1 LLLFKEEQN
10 IIDSIFKNKIN
21 KNNIKKFS
29 YIIYKMSKLNI
40 VELIEKNPIS
50 KLSNTYNSKLLSK
63 IKDTFTNSQQ
73 QLFIS
78 SFYCCLNYNQENDY
92 IIDLDTIWK
101 WLEFSQKDNAKR
113 LLEKYFKLDID
124 YKIFENDKEEKKG
137 RGGHNKEV
145 IMLNIKTFKSFCL
158 KAGTKKADEIH
169 DYFIKLEEILQQTI
183 GEECNELKIQLQ
195 QIKEDTTKTQKITQ
209 QLDREKILLREFGT
223 KGAIVYIIKVKT
235 FENGEY
241 IVKIGESR
249 KGILNRYNEH
259 KSHYEESL
267 LLDCF
272 SVKKSNEFERFI
284 HSHEKIRFN
293 KVTDLP
299 NHEKER
305 ELFLI
310 GKELSYDVLIQIINE
325 NIKMYDDTNENY
337 VEKYVEKLHTEI
349 ECLKNMLSNNQNQ
362 KPITNTF
369 IQPLSINNE
378 QISQLSNQ
386 ILNLEK
392 SNREILE
399 KLNSMQI
406 KTVTGFNEPIETIGD
421 RIQKI
426 YPDTLQIVKVYESI
440 AEVIKESNFILKR
453 PSIKKAIL
461 EYTIYHGF
469 RWNSVDRNIDP
480 TILNI
485 QPTKKIRP
493 QNVGYIAKLNAE
505 KTRIL
510 NVYLDRKT
518 AALKNGYESSS
529 LDSPVTTGTIKNN
542 HYYVLYEKCDDEL
555 KNAFV
560 EMNGIPILYKNGIG
574 QYDSNN
580 VLIKEYVC
588 KYDCIKQMKMS
599 DKTLRKALDQN
610 TMYNNFYFREL
621 EDKIFL

>member
-1 LLLFKEEQN
+1 
-10 IIDSIFKNKIN
+10 
-21 KNNIKKFS
+21 
-29 YIIYKMSKLNI
+29 MSNLNI

-50 KLSNTYNSKLLSK
+50 QLSQTYNNKFLIK
-63 IKDTFTNSQQ
+63 IKENFTESQQ
-73 QLFIS
+73 KLFIS
-78 SFYCCLNYNQENDY
+78 SFYCYLNHAQRNDF
-92 IIDLDTIWK
+92 IINLDNIWN
-101 WLEFSQKDNAKR
+101 WLGFSKKVYSKV
-113 LLEKYFKLDID
+113 LLEKHFIINID
-124 YKIFENDKEEKKG
+124 YILLDKENIKSH
-137 RGGHNKEV
+137 GGHNKEI
-145 IMLNIKTFKSFCL
+145 IMLNIKTFKLLCL

-183 GEECNELKIQLQ
+183 GEECSELKTQLQ
-195 QIKEDTTKTQKITQ
+195 QIKEDTTKNQKITQ
-209 QLDREKILLREFGT
+209 QLDREKMLLREFGT

-235 FENGEY
+235 FESGEY

-249 KGILNRYNEH
+249 RGILNRYNEH
-259 KSHYEESL
+259 KSHYEECL

-272 SVKKSNEFERFI
+272 SVKKSKDFESFI
-284 HSHEKIRFN
+284 HDKIRFN
-293 KVTDLP
+293 KVTDLS

-337 VEKYVEKLHTEI
+337 VETYIDKLHTEI
-349 ECLKNMLSNNQNQ
+349 ECLKNMLSNKENQNKEQ
-362 KPITNTF
+362 SQITNTF

-426 YPDTLQIVKVYESI
+426 NPDTLQIVKVYESI

-555 KNAFV
+555 KNAFI

-621 EDKIFL
+621 KEKIFL

>member
-1 LLLFKEEQN
+1 
-10 IIDSIFKNKIN
+10 
-21 KNNIKKFS
+21 
-29 YIIYKMSKLNI
+29 MSNLNI

-50 KLSNTYNSKLLSK
+50 QLSQTYNNKFLIK
-63 IKDTFTNSQQ
+63 IKENFTESQQ
-73 QLFIS
+73 KLFIS
-78 SFYCCLNYNQENDY
+78 SFYCYLNHAQRNDF
-92 IIDLDTIWK
+92 IINLDNIWN
-101 WLEFSQKDNAKR
+101 WLGFSKKVYSKV
-113 LLEKYFKLDID
+113 LLEKHFIINID
-124 YKIFENDKEEKKG
+124 YILLDKENIKSH
-137 RGGHNKEV
+137 GGHNKEI
-145 IMLNIKTFKSFCL
+145 IMLNIKTFKLLCL

-183 GEECNELKIQLQ
+183 GEECSELKTQLQ
-195 QIKEDTTKTQKITQ
+195 QIKEDTTKNQKITQ
-209 QLDREKILLREFGT
+209 QLDREKMLLREFGT
-223 KGAIVYIIKVKT
+223 KCAIVYIIKVKT
-235 FENGEY
+235 FESGEY

-249 KGILNRYNEH
+249 RGILNRYNEH
-259 KSHYEESL
+259 KSHYEECL

-272 SVKKSNEFERFI
+272 SVKKSKDFESFI
-284 HSHEKIRFN
+284 HDKIRFN
-293 KVTDLP
+293 KVTDLS

-337 VEKYVEKLHTEI
+337 VETYIDKLHTEI
-349 ECLKNMLSNNQNQ
+349 ECLKNMLSNKEEKKEQSQ
-362 KPITNTF
+362 ITNTF

-426 YPDTLQIVKVYESI
+426 NPDTLQIVKVYESI

-555 KNAFV
+555 KNAFI

-621 EDKIFL
+621 KEKIFL

>member
-1 LLLFKEEQN
+1 
-10 IIDSIFKNKIN
+10 
-21 KNNIKKFS
+21 
-29 YIIYKMSKLNI
+29 MSNFNI
-40 VELIEKNPIS
+40 VELIEKNPIT
-50 KLSNTYNSKLLSK
+50 KLSNTYNNKFLCK
-63 IKDTFTNSQQ
+63 IKETFTNSQQ

-78 SFYCCLNYNQENDY
+78 SFYCCLNYNQQTDY
-92 IIDLDTIWK
+92 IIDLDNIWK
-101 WLEFSQKDNAKR
+101 WLDFSQKDAAKR
-113 LLEKYFKLDID
+113 LLEKYFIINYD
-124 YKIFENDKEEKKG
+124 YKLFNKEEKKG
-137 RGGHNKEV
+137 RGGHNKEI

-169 DYFIKLEEILQQTI
+169 DYFIKLEEVLQKTI
-183 GEECNELKIQLQ
+183 GEECSELKEKLLKIEGNME
-195 QIKEDTTKTQKITQ
+195 ITQK
-209 QLDREKILLREFGT
+209 LDREKMLLREFGT
-223 KGAIVYIIKVKT
+223 KGEIVYIIKVKT

-249 KGILNRYNEH
+249 RGILNRYNEH
-259 KSHYEESL
+259 KSHYEECF

-272 SVKKSNEFERFI
+272 SVKKCKDFESFI
-284 HSHEKIRFN
+284 HDKFRFN

-325 NIKMYDDTNENY
+325 NIKQYDEYN
-337 VEKYVEKLHTEI
+337 EKYVEKLHTEI

-426 YPDTLQIVKVYESI
+426 NPDTLQIVKVYESI

-505 KTRIL
+505 KTQIL

-621 EDKIFL
+621 KDKIFL